1 MLYLLETKLPE
12 NKSVSIALTRIY
24 GIGEKTALIICKKL
38 GFSTLV
44 ISNLTNYGAGITKD
58 VLNHEDV
65 ILNAMKNKEKINKLL
80 ATIIE
85 RI

>member
-1 MLYLLETKLPE
+1 MSFEISYFKSLGGNAVGMSALPE
-12 NKSVSIALTRIY
+12 I
-24 GIGEKTALIICKKL
+24 EICKKL
-38 GFSTLV
+38 CFSTLV

-58 VLNHEDV
+58 VLKHEDV